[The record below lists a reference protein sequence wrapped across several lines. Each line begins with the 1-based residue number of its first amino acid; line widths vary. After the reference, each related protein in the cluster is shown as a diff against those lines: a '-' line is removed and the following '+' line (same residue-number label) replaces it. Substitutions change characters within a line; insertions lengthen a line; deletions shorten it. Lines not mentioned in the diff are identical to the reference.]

1 MDQVPNVVRI
11 PTDLVEQVGDLPGHC
26 SRHGRPAV
34 KRVDFALQSKVRPPG
49 SRILSGNVLSA
60 ADQISEYAKT
70 VRVAHVKGW
79 PLCPACVRTRVIW
92 FSTAMVMF
100 FGGLVAFAGSL
111 VVGVFVEVP
120 KVFAAVAAIG
130 FVVMVL
136 SAFPFHRASYARVA
150 SAATSADGTAVIVV
164 DPNREFTAELPSAGA
179 PPD

>member
-1 MDQVPNVVRI
+1 M
-11 PTDLVEQVGDLPGHC
+11 
-26 SRHGRPAV
+26 
-34 KRVDFALQSKVRPPG
+34 
-49 SRILSGNVLSA
+49 LSA
-60 ADQISEYAKT
+60 ADRISEYAKN

-79 PLCPACVRTRVIW
+79 PLCSGCLRTRAIW
-92 FSTAMVMF
+92 FSTAMMMF

-136 SAFPFHRASYARVA
+136 SAFPFHRASYARVV

-164 DPNREFTAELPSAGA
+164 EPSKQFTGELPSV
-179 PPD
+179 